1 MSNNLNKSDVCF
13 ELLNRRPTSKYQIFI
28 FSEAGSPG
36 SFYREWT
43 KHLDKYDLFLI
54 IYPGRLK
61 RTSEKFFTTIKEYII
76 GFNQRLIPFINK
88 PSIFIGHSIG
98 TVINFALAQHM
109 IETNNKRYLIKL
121 LVEVG
126 RGPPHLPDLLFILYK
141 IYIYKSVDPDKS
153 FADMN
158 DAEIVESLKKMADPK
173 TREVYDYPEFVE
185 MLIPMLKADA

>member
-76 GFNQRLIPFINK
+76 EFNQRLIPFINK
-88 PSIFIGHSIG
+88 LLIFTG
-98 TVINFALAQHM
+98 L
-109 IETNNKRYLIKL
+109 
-121 LVEVG
+121 EVG
-126 RGPPHLPDLLFILYK
+126 RGPPHLP
-141 IYIYKSVDPDKS
+141 DPDKS

>member
-76 GFNQRLIPFINK
+76 EFNQRLIPFINK
-88 PSIFIGHSIG
+88 LLIFTGH
-98 TVINFALAQHM
+98 
-109 IETNNKRYLIKL
+109 
-121 LVEVG
+121 
-126 RGPPHLPDLLFILYK
+126 
-141 IYIYKSVDPDKS
+141 PDKS